1 MISWKIQLTIA
12 NNFISLIDN
21 EQERVMHSKSDIIEI
36 MINDEAD
43 EVIKDF
49 FDSLKKYVKVI
60 SNQGKVMSLPS
71 ILFIYL
77 LQISQNK
84 SNCSGSYIGSPDS
97 MKKNTNKKDNKCF
110 QYAGRV
116 ALNYEEIKK
125 RSTTVKRFINKC
137 NCKGINFSS
146 EKDYWK
152 KIEKNNVT
160 LSFNV
165 LDAKKEKI
173 YLAYVSKN
181 NSNREIQAILL
192 ITPHGKG

>member
-21 EQERVMHSKSDIIEI
+21 EPERVMHSKSDIIEI

-97 MKKNTNKKDNKCF
+97 MKKSTNKNDNKCF
-110 QYAGRV
+110 QYAGTV

-137 NCKGINFSS
+137 NCKGISFSS